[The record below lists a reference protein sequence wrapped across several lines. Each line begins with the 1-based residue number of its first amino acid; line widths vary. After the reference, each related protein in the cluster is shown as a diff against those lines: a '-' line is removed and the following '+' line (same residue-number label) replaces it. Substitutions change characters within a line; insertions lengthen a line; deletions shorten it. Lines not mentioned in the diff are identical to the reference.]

1 MPLEGGLQGW
11 DEGTQRWVT
20 TGSCTPGRRGHGR
33 AAVTWPSSSMGT
45 ARGTVTMGVPAPRL
59 CAARRAA
66 RSASHPA
73 GLTRVCSHARHAHG
87 LCGVTVAEATL
98 CHTHSAGRQLCSGD
112 GIAHIAV
119 TFHVAAAIDVR
130 VIGSMRAGDAEGG
143 SEPTPPGGGTMT
155 ATHPH
160 HPHKDWES
168 GSATPSPQHH
178 PCRRAEGGPR
188 LHVAPPAPTPA
199 GGRGGA
205 GETEATFLLYF
216 PQVTANSR
224 FPKVTGWLR
233 QWGTAAGGRDGGP
246 PQLRASERRR
256 DGKQGTAPPPLF
268 MALHFPPET
277 H

>member
-1 MPLEGGLQGW
+1 MALSPWGSRPHGCVQPGEQHAVPRTPQG
-11 DEGTQRWVT
+11 
-20 TGSCTPGRRGHGR
+20 
-33 AAVTWPSSSMGT
+33 
-45 ARGTVTMGVPAPRL
+45 
-59 CAARRAA
+59 
-66 RSASHPA
+66 
-73 GLTRVCSHARHAHG
+73 SHACAHTLG
-87 LCGVTVAEATL
+87 THTASAASRWPKPL

-199 GGRGGA
+199 AGRGG
-205 GETEATFLLYF
+205 
-216 PQVTANSR
+216 
-224 FPKVTGWLR
+224 
-233 QWGTAAGGRDGGP
+233 GGGDGGDVSALFP
-246 PQLRASERRR
+246 PGDSKQPFSKGHRMAPAVGHRGRGTGR
-256 DGKQGTAPPPLF
+256 GAPPAPCIGKAQGWQTGHCPPPLF

>member
-66 RSASHPA
+66 RRASHPA
-73 GLTRVCSHARHAHG
+73 GLTRVCSHARHARG
-87 LCGVTVAEATL
+87 LCGITVAEATR

-119 TFHVAAAIDVR
+119 TFHVAAVDVR

-168 GSATPSPQHH
+168 GSATPSLQHH

-199 GGRGGA
+199 AGRGG
-205 GETEATFLLYF
+205 
-216 PQVTANSR
+216 
-224 FPKVTGWLR
+224 
-233 QWGTAAGGRDGGP
+233 GGGDGGDVSALFP
-246 PQLRASERRR
+246 PGDSKQPFSKGHRMAPAVGHRGRGTGR
-256 DGKQGTAPPPLF
+256 GAPPAPCIGKAQGWQTGHCPPPLF